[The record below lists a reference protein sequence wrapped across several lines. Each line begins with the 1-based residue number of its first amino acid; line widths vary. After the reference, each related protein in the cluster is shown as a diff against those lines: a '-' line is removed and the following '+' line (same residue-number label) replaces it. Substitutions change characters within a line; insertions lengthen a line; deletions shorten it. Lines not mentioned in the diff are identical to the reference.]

1 VESPPSPSPDRAGA
15 TFAGRDGDSDGRAH
29 LDAAGVSAP
38 EEEHLDQVLTGSPS
52 AIAGE
57 AETLQGQQRQA
68 FIDGAQH
75 GTVDGFDAAML
86 VIAVSALGGLVLWL
100 VMMRPGGGR
109 VSRPFPSSPPS
120 GRA

>member
-1 VESPPSPSPDRAGA
+1 
-15 TFAGRDGDSDGRAH
+15 
-29 LDAAGVSAP
+29 VSAP

-57 AETLQGQQRQA
+57 ADKLQGQQRQA

-86 VIAVSALGGLVLWL
+86 VIAVSAVGGLVLWL

-109 VSRPFPSSPPS
+109 VSRPSPSSPPS